1 MSPPPVLLSARA
13 LSAWV
18 PRRRGNRQIL
28 ADVDLDL
35 PENRI
40 VGLAG
45 ESGCG
50 KSTLALAMAGYRP
63 PGLRLLGG
71 SVTFRGQTITGLNT
85 RQLRRY
91 WGRHIAYLPQDTATA
106 LNPALRVG
114 RQIAE
119 VFQLHKGLG
128 RRDALAAGRDMLGRV
143 GIGDPERAMHRYP
156 HEFSGGQQQRIAIAI
171 ALGPRP
177 EVVILD
183 EPTTGLDVTVQ
194 ALVNTL
200 IVDLIR
206 AERMTALYVSHNLAL
221 LAVLCDELRILY
233 AGQVVEAGSAEQV
246 YFTPEHPYTWDLVAA
261 VPHHLDDKPVRGIG
275 GTPPQ
280 SVVLDSC
287 AFGPRCGFRTRACA
301 VPVPLAMRPNGREVR
316 CVRAGDEPAL
326 ARAASPISAANGAST
341 ALPSA
346 AGPPPVLA
354 ATGVS
359 VSYTHAGRSMT
370 ALDDLT
376 LTIGPGEVVGVVGE
390 SGSGKST
397 LLRAL
402 AGLLAPGRHAGG
414 NGAVVPWPC
423 GRRSQDIR
431 REIQIVFQNPDA
443 SLNPRQSVGAILDHP
458 LRKFRPG
465 LDRDQRGRRIREV
478 FGQLRLSPDLL
489 ERYPAALSG
498 GQRQRVALARALV
511 ADPAVVLC
519 DEITSALDVSVQAS
533 ILELLGELRR
543 ASGLAMIFVTH
554 DLGVLRPSPTGRW
567 CSKRGT
573 CARPASCPSCS
584 RRRGTCTPRP
594 WSGRFPTP
602 PRTTRN
608 SIQEAAMR
616 RVFHADYV
624 GDLGPMDYER
634 ATLAAAGAELAV
646 ARCATAEELI
656 ARAAGAQ
663 VVWLEWTPHIDRT
676 VLAALTECELVMRW
690 GAGYDQIDVA
700 AATEL
705 GVAVANAPAYSTEN
719 VAEHTMALLL
729 ALARGVVADDRAMR
743 AGLWREPPIAHQ
755 RPISHSD

>member
-1 MSPPPVLLSARA
+1 MSNSPVLLSARG
-13 LSAWV
+13 LSAGYRDGAV
-18 PRRRGNRQIL
+18 TRQVL
-28 ADVDLDL
+28 AGVDLDL

-71 SVTFRGQTITGLNT
+71 SVTFRGQTITGLSA

-114 RQIAE
+114 RQLAE
-119 VFQLHKGLG
+119 VFQLHNGLN
-128 RRDALAAGRDMLGRV
+128 RRKAQAAGTDMLKRV
-143 GIGDPERAMHRYP
+143 GIPDPERAMHRYP

-171 ALGPRP
+171 ALGPGP

-206 AERMTALYVSHNLAL
+206 AEQMTALYVSHNLAL

-233 AGQVVEAGSAEQV
+233 AGQVVEAGPAAEV
-246 YFTPEHPYTWDLVAA
+246 YFAPEHPYTKDLVAA
-261 VPHHLDDKPVRGIG
+261 VPHHLDDRPVRGIA

-287 AFGPRCGFRTRACA
+287 AFGPRCDFQQEGCA
-301 VPVPLAMRPNGREVR
+301 VTVPLDVLPGGRQVR
-316 CVRAGDEPAL
+316 CVRAGEQDLAGARTTDRSAPEEKMLAGDVPAQPL
-326 ARAASPISAANGAST
+326 
-341 ALPSA
+341 
-346 AGPPPVLA
+346 LA

-359 VSYTHAGRSMT
+359 VTYTHAGQAMT
-370 ALDDLT
+370 ALDNLSLT
-376 LTIGPGEVVGVVGE
+376 VAAGEVVGVVGE

-402 AGLLAPGRHAGG
+402 AGLLVPQAGRLDVGGAP
-414 NGAVVPWPC
+414 VPWPC
-423 GRRSQDIR
+423 GRRSPDIR

-443 SLNPRQSVGAILDHP
+443 SLNPRQSIGAIIDHP

-465 LDRDQRGRRIREV
+465 LDRDQRLRRIREV

-489 ERYPAALSG
+489 DRYPAALSG

-554 DLGVLRPSPTGRW
+554 DLGVLRAVADRALVLEAGHVRETG
-567 CSKRGT
+567 GV
-573 CARPASCPSCS
+573 AQLLEA
-584 RRRGTCTPRP
+584 PRHEY
-594 WSGRFPTP
+594 T
-602 PRTTRN
+602 
-608 SIQEAAMR
+608 
-616 RVFHADYV
+616 
-624 GDLGPMDYER
+624 
-634 ATLAAAGAELAV
+634 ATLVRSIPDPAAA
-646 ARCATAEELI
+646 
-656 ARAAGAQ
+656 
-663 VVWLEWTPHIDRT
+663 H
-676 VLAALTECELVMRW
+676 
-690 GAGYDQIDVA
+690 
-700 AATEL
+700 L
-705 GVAVANAPAYSTEN
+705 GGS
-719 VAEHTMALLL
+719 
-729 ALARGVVADDRAMR
+729 R
-743 AGLWREPPIAHQ
+743 
-755 RPISHSD
+755 

>member
-1 MSPPPVLLSARA
+1 MSPPVLLSARG
-13 LSAWV
+13 LSAGY
-18 PRRRGNRQIL
+18 RDGSGTRQIL

-40 VGLAG
+40 IGLAG

-71 SVTFRGQTITGLNT
+71 SVTFRGETITGLSA

-119 VFQLHKGLG
+119 VFQLHKGLDH
-128 RRDALAAGRDMLGRV
+128 RAALAAGTDMLGRV
-143 GIGDPERAMHRYP
+143 EIPDPERAMHRYP

-171 ALGPRP
+171 ALGPGP

-221 LAVLCDELRILY
+221 LAVLCDELKILY
-233 AGQVVEAGSAEQV
+233 AGQVVEAGSAAEV
-246 YFTPEHPYTWDLVAA
+246 YFTPEHPYTADLVAA
-261 VPHHLDDKPVRGIG
+261 VPHHLDDQPVRGIG
-275 GTPPQ
+275 GMPPA

-287 AFGPRCGFRTRACA
+287 AFGPRCRFNEPGCA
-301 VPVPLAMRPNGREVR
+301 VPVPLTVLPGGRQVR
-316 CVRAGDEPAL
+316 CVRVGEPAL
-326 ARAASPISAANGAST
+326 AAARTTDRSAPEKISPGTAPAGDVTSPPLLDAA
-341 ALPSA
+341 
-346 AGPPPVLA
+346 
-354 ATGVS
+354 GVS
-359 VSYTHAGRSMT
+359 VTYTHAGRSMT
-370 ALDDLT
+370 ALHDLS
-376 LTIGPGEVVGVVGE
+376 LTVGAGEVVGVVGE

-402 AGLLAPGRHAGG
+402 AGLLVPRAGTLEVG
-414 NGAVVPWPC
+414 GSAVPWPC

-443 SLNPRQSVGAILDHP
+443 SLNPRQSIGAILDHP

-465 LDRDQRGRRIREV
+465 LDREARRRRIREV
-478 FGQLRLSPDLL
+478 FGQLRLTPELL
-489 ERYPAALSG
+489 ERFPAALSG

-533 ILELLGELRR
+533 ILELLGDLRR

-554 DLGVLRPSPTGRW
+554 DLGVLRAVADRALVLEAGHVREA
-567 CSKRGT
+567 G
-573 CARPASCPSCS
+573 AVAQLLQA
-584 RRRGTCTPRP
+584 PRHEY
-594 WSGRFPTP
+594 T
-602 PRTTRN
+602 
-608 SIQEAAMR
+608 
-616 RVFHADYV
+616 
-624 GDLGPMDYER
+624 
-634 ATLAAAGAELAV
+634 ATLVRSIPDPAA
-646 ARCATAEELI
+646 
-656 ARAAGAQ
+656 Q
-663 VVWLEWTPHIDRT
+663 LEGNR
-676 VLAALTECELVMRW
+676 
-690 GAGYDQIDVA
+690 
-700 AATEL
+700 
-705 GVAVANAPAYSTEN
+705 
-719 VAEHTMALLL
+719 
-729 ALARGVVADDRAMR
+729 
-743 AGLWREPPIAHQ
+743 
-755 RPISHSD
+755 

>member
-1 MSPPPVLLSARA
+1 MSAPVLLSARG
-13 LSAWV
+13 LSAGY
-18 PRRRGNRQIL
+18 RDGTGTRQVL

-71 SVTFRGQTITGLNT
+71 SVTFRGQVITGLSA
-85 RQLRRY
+85 RQLRQY

-119 VFQLHKGLG
+119 VFQLHKGLDH
-128 RRDALAAGRDMLGRV
+128 RHALAAGADMLGRV
-143 GIGDPERAMHRYP
+143 GIPDPERAMHRYP

-171 ALGPRP
+171 ALGPGP

-233 AGQVVEAGSAEQV
+233 AGQVVEAGSATEV
-246 YFTPEHPYTWDLVAA
+246 YFAPEHPYTRDLVAA
-261 VPHHLDDKPVRGIG
+261 VPHHLDDRPVRGIA

-287 AFGPRCGFRTRACA
+287 AFGPRCGFRQEACA
-301 VPVPLAMRPNGREVR
+301 VTVPLSVLATGGAQSRQVR
-316 CVRAGDEPAL
+316 CVRAGEPAL
-326 ARAASPISAANGAST
+326 AGARIMDRSAPDLKPDPA
-341 ALPSA
+341 P
-346 AGPPPVLA
+346 AGDVPAQPLLA

-359 VSYTHAGRSMT
+359 VTYTHAGQSMT
-370 ALDDLT
+370 ALDNLSLT
-376 LTIGPGEVVGVVGE
+376 VAPGEVVGVVGE

-402 AGLLAPGRHAGG
+402 AGLLVPRAGTLDVG
-414 NGAVVPWPC
+414 GSAVPWPC
-423 GRRSQDIR
+423 GRRSSDVR

-443 SLNPRQSVGAILDHP
+443 SLNPRQSIGAIIDHP
-458 LRKFRPG
+458 LRKFRPA
-465 LDRDQRGRRIREV
+465 LDRDQRLRRIREV

-489 ERYPAALSG
+489 DRYPAALSG
-498 GQRQRVALARALV
+498 GQRQRVALARALI

-533 ILELLGELRR
+533 ILELLGDLRR
-543 ASGLAMIFVTH
+543 ATGLAMIFVTH
-554 DLGVLRPSPTGRW
+554 DLGVLRTVADRALVLEAGQLRETG
-567 CSKRGT
+567 
-573 CARPASCPSCS
+573 AVAQLLEA
-584 RRRGTCTPRP
+584 PRHEY
-594 WSGRFPTP
+594 T
-602 PRTTRN
+602 
-608 SIQEAAMR
+608 
-616 RVFHADYV
+616 
-624 GDLGPMDYER
+624 
-634 ATLAAAGAELAV
+634 ATLVRSIPDPAAA
-646 ARCATAEELI
+646 
-656 ARAAGAQ
+656 
-663 VVWLEWTPHIDRT
+663 H
-676 VLAALTECELVMRW
+676 
-690 GAGYDQIDVA
+690 
-700 AATEL
+700 L
-705 GVAVANAPAYSTEN
+705 GGS
-719 VAEHTMALLL
+719 
-729 ALARGVVADDRAMR
+729 R
-743 AGLWREPPIAHQ
+743 
-755 RPISHSD
+755 

>member
-1 MSPPPVLLSARA
+1 MSPPVLLSARA
-13 LSAWV
+13 LSAGY
-18 PRRRGNRQIL
+18 RDGAGTRQIL

-71 SVTFRGQTITGLNT
+71 SVTFRGETITGLST
-85 RQLRRY
+85 RRLRRY
-91 WGRHIAYLPQDTATA
+91 WGRRIAYLPQDTATA
-106 LNPALRVG
+106 LNPALRIG

-119 VFQLHKGLG
+119 VFQLHKGLD
-128 RRDALAAGRDMLGRV
+128 RRDALAAGADMLGRV

-171 ALGPRP
+171 ALGPGP

-194 ALVNTL
+194 ALVNAL

-206 AERMTALYVSHNLAL
+206 AQRMTALYVSHNLAL

-246 YFTPEHPYTWDLVAA
+246 YFTPEHPYTSGLVAA
-261 VPHHLDDKPVRGIG
+261 VPHHLDGKPVRGIG

-287 AFGPRCGFRTRACA
+287 AFGPRCGFRAEGCA
-301 VPVPLAMRPNGREVR
+301 VPVPLALRPNGREVR
-316 CVRAGDEPAL
+316 CVRAGEPAL
-326 ARAASPISAANGAST
+326 AAARVTDAAFGNGA
-341 ALPSA
+341 A
-346 AGPPPVLA
+346 AGLPAPGNPAPLLA

-359 VSYTHAGRSMT
+359 VSYTHAGRAMT
-370 ALDDLT
+370 ALHDLSFS
-376 LTIGPGEVVGVVGE
+376 IGPGEVVGVVGE

-402 AGLLAPGRHAGG
+402 AGLLTPRAGTLEV
-414 NGAVVPWPC
+414 NGSAVPWPC

-443 SLNPRQSVGAILDHP
+443 SLNPRQSVGAIIDHP

-465 LDRDQRGRRIREV
+465 LDTDQRRRRILEV

-498 GQRQRVALARALV
+498 GQRQRVALARALI

-554 DLGVLRPSPTGRW
+554 DLGVLRAVADRALVLEAGHVRETGVVSQLLETPRHEYTTTLVR
-567 CSKRGT
+567 SIPD
-573 CARPASCPSCS
+573 PAAHHAEQHQGGSDETRVPRRL
-584 RRRGTCTPRP
+584 RRRPRLD
-594 WSGRFPTP
+594 G
-602 PRTTRN
+602 
-608 SIQEAAMR
+608 
-616 RVFHADYV
+616 
-624 GDLGPMDYER
+624 L
-634 ATLAAAGAELAV
+634 
-646 ARCATAEELI
+646 
-656 ARAAGAQ
+656 
-663 VVWLEWTPHIDRT
+663 
-676 VLAALTECELVMRW
+676 
-690 GAGYDQIDVA
+690 
-700 AATEL
+700 
-705 GVAVANAPAYSTEN
+705 
-719 VAEHTMALLL
+719 
-729 ALARGVVADDRAMR
+729 R
-743 AGLWREPPIAHQ
+743 AGEAGHGRGRAGR
-755 RPISHSD
+755 RPLRYR

>member
-1 MSPPPVLLSARA
+1 MSPPVLLSARG
-13 LSAWV
+13 LSAGY
-18 PRRRGNRQIL
+18 RDGAGTRQIL
-28 ADVDLDL
+28 AGVDLDL

-63 PGLRLLGG
+63 PGMRLLGG
-71 SVTFRGQTITGLNT
+71 SVTFRGETITGLSA

-119 VFQLHKGLG
+119 VFQLHKGLD
-128 RRDALAAGRDMLGRV
+128 RRDALAAGADMLGRV
-143 GIGDPERAMHRYP
+143 GIGDPGRAMHRYP

-171 ALGPRP
+171 ALGPGP

-194 ALVNTL
+194 ALVNAL

-221 LAVLCDELRILY
+221 LSVLCDELRILY

-246 YFTPEHPYTWDLVAA
+246 YFSPEHPYTRDLVAA

-287 AFGPRCGFRTRACA
+287 AFGPRCGFRTEGCA
-301 VPVPLAMRPNGREVR
+301 VPVPLTERPNGREVR
-316 CVRAGDEPAL
+316 CVRAGEPAL
-326 ARAASPISAANGAST
+326 ATGRVTDLAAANGASSG
-341 ALPSA
+341 LPP
-346 AGPPPVLA
+346 AGSPPPLLA
-354 ATGVS
+354 VTGVS

-370 ALDDLT
+370 ALDDLS
-376 LTIGPGEVVGVVGE
+376 LAIGPGEVVGVVGE

-402 AGLLAPGRHAGG
+402 AGLLAPRAGTLEV
-414 NGAVVPWPC
+414 NGSAVPWPC

-443 SLNPRQSVGAILDHP
+443 SLNPRQSVGAIIDHP

-465 LDRDQRGRRIREV
+465 LNRDQRIRRIGEV

-554 DLGVLRPSPTGRW
+554 DLGVLRAVADRALVLEAGHVRETGVVSQLLGAPRHEYTAALVR
-567 CSKRGT
+567 SIPDPAAHHAEQHQGGSDETRVPRRLRG
-573 CARPASCPSCS
+573 RPRPDGLRAGQAGDG
-584 RRRGTCTPRP
+584 RRRAGGRP
-594 WSGRFPTP
+594 LRHRRGADRPGR
-602 PRTTRN
+602 R
-608 SIQEAAMR
+608 
-616 RVFHADYV
+616 
-624 GDLGPMDYER
+624 
-634 ATLAAAGAELAV
+634 
-646 ARCATAEELI
+646 
-656 ARAAGAQ
+656 
-663 VVWLEWTPHIDRT
+663 
-676 VLAALTECELVMRW
+676 
-690 GAGYDQIDVA
+690 GAG
-700 AATEL
+700 
-705 GVAVANAPAYSTEN
+705 GVAGVDAAHRP
-719 VAEHTMALLL
+719 
-729 ALARGVVADDRAMR
+729 RGAGRADRVR
-743 AGLWREPPIAHQ
+743 AGHALGGGL
-755 RPISHSD
+755 